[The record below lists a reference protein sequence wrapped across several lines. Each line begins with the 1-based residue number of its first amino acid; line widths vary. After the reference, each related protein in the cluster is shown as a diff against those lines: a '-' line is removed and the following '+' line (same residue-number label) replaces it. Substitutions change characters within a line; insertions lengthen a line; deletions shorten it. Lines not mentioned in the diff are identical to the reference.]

1 MYQKGKM
8 KTRLLSLFLLA
19 LGAASLASC
28 ASDKPQRK
36 KVVGPDSSAYSTL
49 PWSRP
54 KAWESTAKYGGM
66 VPTSR

>member
-1 MYQKGKM
+1 M
-8 KTRLLSLFLLA
+8 KKRLFSLFALA
-19 LGAASLASC
+19 LSAACLVSC
-28 ASDKPQRK
+28 GSDKPQRK
-36 KVVGPDSSAYSTL
+36 KVVGPDSSAYSNL

>member
-1 MYQKGKM
+1 M
-8 KTRLLSLFLLA
+8 KTRLLSLFALA
-19 LGAASLASC
+19 LSAVCLVSC
-28 ASDKPQRK
+28 GSDEPQRK
-36 KVVGPDSSAYSTL
+36 KVVGPDSSAYSNL